1 MNINLTLL
9 GQMITFAIFIWVTMK
24 FIWPNLIKALNDRED
39 KIINGLQ
46 AAEKGQQNLAIA
58 EEFAKRKENET
69 KQNCFRMI
77 AEAKKQAEHIIEAA
91 IIQANIK
98 KEEIIMDGNRELEQN
113 RLKVMQE
120 LKEKLAKLIIIGA
133 QQIIEQRLDQTEHQR
148 ILLELSNKLYGTP

>member
-1 MNINLTLL
+1 
-9 GQMITFAIFIWVTMK
+9 
-24 FIWPNLIKALNDRED
+24 
-39 KIINGLQ
+39 
-46 AAEKGQQNLAIA
+46 
-58 EEFAKRKENET
+58 
-69 KQNCFRMI
+69 MI

-120 LKEKLAKLIIIGA
+120 LKEKLAQLIIIGA
-133 QQIIEQRLDQTEHQR
+133 QQIIEQHLDQTQHQR